1 MARKPKK
8 PKPGQLPP
16 RLTALPTKLPFSMSD
31 RGAYINRP
39 WVACE
44 RLGKEFLGSIFFRF
58 STGVV
63 EAAAVSVDE
72 IDIEWQGTKQF
83 YVDGSHTGFGSQGL
97 AQTHL
102 QWLKN
107 QALRGGATP
116 EAIRF
121 LKSVIKLTKKE
132 EAEMAAKEKLAK
144 KGGNAKTKPVGGG
157 GKVTGGKG
165 KGNPEALEKARAAAA
180 ARTAETHGKKVKLN
194 ITSKD
199 LGTDKAKLRG
209 GRLAKMQWMLQNKPK
224 TVGDCVGNVCKDEEG
239 NEHKIDMGAL
249 RGMEKRG
256 HISIG

>member
-1 MARKPKK
+1 MARKPKSL
-8 PKPGQLPP
+8 KPGQLPP
-16 RLTALPTKLPFSMSD
+16 RPKALPKLPFSMCD

-39 WVACE
+39 WVAVE
-44 RLGKEFLGSIFFRF
+44 RMGKEFVAGLYYSFARNLIE
-58 STGVV
+58 V
-63 EAAAVSVDE
+63 AAVNINE
-72 IDIEWQGTKQF
+72 IDLEWQGTKQF
-83 YVDGSHTGFGSQGL
+83 YLDGTHTMNGPSGL

-107 QALRGGATP
+107 KALQSGATP
-116 EAIRF
+116 DAIRYM
-121 LKSVIKLTKKE
+121 KSVIKLTKKE

-144 KGGNAKTKPVGGG
+144 KGSAKTKPVGGG
-157 GKVTGGKG
+157 GKVGKKG
-165 KGNPEALEKARAAAA
+165 GNPEALAKAREAAA
-180 ARTAETHGKKVKLN
+180 ARNAETHAKKVKLN

-224 TVGDCVGNVCKDEEG
+224 TVGDCIGNVCKDEEG